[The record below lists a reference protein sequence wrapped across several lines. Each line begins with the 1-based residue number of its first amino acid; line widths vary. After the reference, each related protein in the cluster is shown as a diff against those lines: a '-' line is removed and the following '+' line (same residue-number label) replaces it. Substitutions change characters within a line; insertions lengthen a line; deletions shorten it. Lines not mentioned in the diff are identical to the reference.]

1 MINYIMGYSIR
12 PRDRIYFRD
21 YGFLSFA
28 KNVYKSLSS
37 KYGQKLLGS
46 TKNATIDAL
55 KTDSNRATPKTVEA
69 TEDPLGN
76 KIA

>member
-1 MINYIMGYSIR
+1 MDFY
-12 PRDRIYFRD
+12 P
-21 YGFLSFA
+21 LQ

-37 KYGQKLLGS
+37 KYGQKFLGS
-46 TKNATIDAL
+46 IKNATTDAL

-76 KIA
+76 KIAQKVIKPALKISR